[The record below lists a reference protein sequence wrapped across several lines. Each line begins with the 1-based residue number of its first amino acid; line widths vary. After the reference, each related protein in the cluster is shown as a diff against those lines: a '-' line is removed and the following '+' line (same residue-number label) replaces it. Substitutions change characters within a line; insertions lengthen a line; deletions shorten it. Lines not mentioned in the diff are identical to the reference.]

1 MTKIKKILIANRGEI
16 ACRVMKTCRK
26 MGIASVA
33 VYSDADRKA
42 LHVRMADEAVH
53 IGASPAAES
62 YLVIDK
68 IIAACKSSGA
78 DAVHPGYGFLSEN
91 PDFVRACVNAGITF
105 IGPSPESM
113 EAMGLKDAA
122 KKLME
127 KAGVPVTP
135 GYHGKDQSPKLLKA
149 KAGMIGYPVLIKAVA
164 GGGGKGMRKVDAADD
179 FDDALA
185 SCMRE
190 ANSAFGDDRVLIE
203 KYILSPRHIEVQ
215 VFGDT
220 HGNVVHMYE
229 RDCSLQRR
237 HQKVIE
243 EAPAPGMT
251 EDVRAAMTKAA
262 VEAAKAVNYVGAGT
276 VEFIVDGSGKL
287 RSDGFWFMEMNT
299 RLQVEHPVT
308 EMITGLDLV
317 ELQIRVAQGE
327 ELPKQ
332 EDIKMDGHAVEARI
346 YAEDPANDFLPSI
359 GKIWCFDDTDWR
371 SNGEDEGGYR
381 IDPGLDIKAEVSIY
395 YDPMIAK
402 IIGFAMDRHAA
413 IDNAAYGIDEAEI
426 SGLKTNTAFLVN
438 CLRHQNF
445 LDGKIHTGFLPE
457 NMEELIG
464 IDVESCNE
472 VYGLAALYV
481 LMQYDNPQN
490 HPKTPFNTLDG
501 WRPNANTRTSFT
513 FLRKGTPIQV
523 DVLSVEEDMFAKL
536 QVNGNEVF
544 TISLAPLTDAQT
556 GSLDKTLRTSLNL
569 YGAWAYKFNDD
580 HISLFRKGVAVKVM
594 LPKFDSSSNTSGGNA
609 VSAPMPGKIIA
620 VNAQVG
626 DSVKAGDKLIIME
639 AMKME
644 MSLEAPRDGVVAA
657 VHTSTDVLVSDGEIL
672 LELEED
678 NK

>member
-1 MTKIKKILIANRGEI
+1 MSIAKNKIKKILIANRGEI
-16 ACRVMKTCRK
+16 ACRVMKTCRQ
-26 MGIASVA
+26 MGIQSVA

-91 PDFVRACVNAGITF
+91 PEFARRLKKEGITF

-135 GYHGKDQSPKLLKA
+135 GYHGKEQGAKLLKA
-149 KAGMIGYPVLIKAVA
+149 KAGMIGYPVLIKAIA
-164 GGGGKGMRKVDAADD
+164 GGGGKGMRKVDAAGD

-190 ANSAFGDDRVLIE
+190 AKSSFGDDRVLIE

-220 HGNVVHMYE
+220 HGNVVHMFE

-251 EDVRAAMTKAA
+251 ADVRKAMTDAA
-262 VEAAKAVNYVGAGT
+262 IEAARAVNYVGAGT

-287 RSDGFWFMEMNT
+287 RPDGFWFMEMNT

-317 ELQIRVAQGE
+317 ELQIRVAQCE

-332 EDIKMDGHAVEARI
+332 KDIKMTGHAIEARV

-359 GKIWCFDDTDWR
+359 GKIVSTKFV
-371 SNGEDEGGYR
+371 GGR
-381 IDPGLDIKAEVSIY
+381 LNDFRADVGVETGDRVSIY

-402 IIGFAMDRHAA
+402 IIGYGEERHNA
-413 IDNAAYGIDEAEI
+413 ISHLWVRLANYRVVGVTTNIAFLINCICHEDFKNKKIDTDFIPKRANDLAGINFQNEDAAYA
-426 SGLKTNTAFLVN
+426 
-438 CLRHQNF
+438 
-445 LDGKIHTGFLPE
+445 
-457 NMEELIG
+457 
-464 IDVESCNE
+464 
-472 VYGLAALYV
+472 LAAGV
-481 LMQYDNPQN
+481 LNDIDYDASDV
-490 HPKTPFNTLDG
+490 FFDDLG
-501 WRPNANTRTSFT
+501 WRLNLNSSAKYYFEREGQLVTVAIVRESSEGYYASVNNNTPIFISYLKHHSNP
-513 FLRKGTPIQV
+513 FLRFVTMEALKYLDSWQYHHN
-523 DVLSVEEDMFAKL
+523 DE
-536 QVNGNEVF
+536 
-544 TISLAPLTDAQT
+544 TISLSHKGTVIVLKRYQPETAANTAAGGDAIT
-556 GSLDKTLRTSLNL
+556 
-569 YGAWAYKFNDD
+569 
-580 HISLFRKGVAVKVM
+580 
-594 LPKFDSSSNTSGGNA
+594 
-609 VSAPMPGKIIA
+609 APMPGKIIA
-620 VNAQVG
+620 VNVAVG

-644 MSLEAPRDGVVAA
+644 MSLEAPRDGVVASVNCA
-657 VHTSTDVLVSDGEIL
+657 VDALVPDGEVL
-672 LELEED
+672 LELEQEET
-678 NK
+678 